1 MRDTDA
7 TEMITEIASEPSLDD
22 FMKRDPA
29 SLTDVDF
36 TFIVQI
42 EREKRAQFI
51 AAEEKKAMK
60 KQGLE
65 E

>member
-1 MRDTDA
+1 MTKDA
-7 TEMITEIASEPSLDD
+7 KELIAEIAEKPALDE
-22 FMKRDPA
+22 FMRRDPA
-29 SLTDVDF
+29 GLTKPEF
-36 TFIVQI
+36 ANIVEG

-65 E
+65 EE